1 MILEMNM
8 GESKLGPKADRKR
21 VTLRDVAEEA
31 GVSL

>member
-1 MILEMNM
+1 M

-31 GVSL
+31 GVRSKPHPT